1 MDMTN
6 PEYRHLIL
14 IIDRS
19 GSMQS
24 CREATQEGISG
35 FFAAQAGEPG
45 RATAS
50 LFEFDTEHD
59 TVFEHVA
66 LADAPPYTLVPRNGT
81 ALLDA
86 VGFAFAREGEWLA
99 SLPEDD
105 RPGAVVVVIATDGD
119 ENSSREY
126 TPGQIRDIIR
136 EQQDTYGWQ
145 VLFIGA
151 NMDAVKT
158 AASYGVPVASAMTFN
173 TASTAGAYASVSN
186 MVSRGAS
193 GLGYQ
198 FTDQERATATGLGE
212 S

>member
-1 MDMTN
+1 MTDSD
-6 PEYRHLIL
+6 YRHLIL
-14 IIDRS
+14 VVDRS

-24 CREATQEGISG
+24 CREATQEGINS
-35 FFAAQAGEPG
+35 FFATQAGEPG

-59 TVFEHVA
+59 TVFEHVP
-66 LADAPPYTLVPRNGT
+66 LAEAPAYTLVPRNGT

-99 SLPEDD
+99 SLPEDE
-105 RPGAVVVVIATDGD
+105 RPGAVVVVIATDGE

-126 TPGQIRDIIR
+126 SADQIRDIIR
-136 EQQDTYGWQ
+136 EQRETYNWQ

-158 AASYGVPVASAMTFN
+158 AAAYGIPVSSSMTYDIH
-173 TASTAGAYASVSN
+173 STAGTYASVSN

-193 GLGYQ
+193 GLGYS
-198 FTDQERATATGLGE
+198 FTEQERATAAGLGE
-212 S
+212 A